1 MGNYSSLKATIN
13 ANIKT
18 NGNQEITGS
27 VMNSVLT
34 SMVNSLGAGF
44 QIMGVAH
51 PADNPGTPDQN
62 VAYLA
67 AEEGTYTHFG
77 GLSIGDGEVA
87 FLKYNGT
94 WTKQVA
100 DIPNKAAFDALVS
113 MMDVVGG
120 SDRVLMSD
128 EIITGKYRTTS
139 GTIATMSVYFYST
152 PIHVYK
158 GDSVVIDGVDL
169 ATSIAL
175 ISEVDENNNFIA
187 LKIAGTGSA
196 LSTTWVADREMYIGI
211 SALISHLPQITL
223 KLKGQLYRM
232 QLELAN
238 QQQDIQDNSEAIDE
252 LNATLQ
258 EQSRNFENY
267 SERLSADGV
276 TTGKYRKYDIGT
288 LANSS
293 AYFYSNPILLH
304 KGESIVA
311 SLDAVVDAVAVLS
324 VVDAE
329 NNWISLI
336 QRGATPT
343 EVNYTATE
351 DIYIGISALNRQR
364 DSFVIN
370 RIATITRM
378 QTAIDDN
385 AAGIEQNASDVS
397 RNTKSIQEINNSLE
411 SASYQLGADDMITGK
426 YRVITGSLANG
437 SVYFYTNPIKVHK
450 GDRVVITDANIVNAV
465 SIISEV
471 DANNNFISVIYAGQ
485 DTVASYT
492 FTASR
497 DMFIGLSALT
507 SQAGTIA
514 IETNGVFQRLIADEV
529 DIKDLQE
536 VLTNTTRGLETTDV
550 VTGKYRNVNGNL
562 STLNAYFY
570 SNPIKLHKGDRIAT
584 TSEITL
590 TPAVSLISKVDAEN
604 NFDSV
609 LKAGSDSAEIIDY
622 TMTEDAYIGI
632 SALNS
637 QRTLFIIYQNG
648 IESRI
653 DGLVA
658 DVASVSP
665 AADTKL
671 PAITDNPLSSIRR
684 DGGYGAI
691 IRKWGIIG
699 DSLSSGEMQCFG
711 ETSQSSSDYKLIDMY
726 KYSSGQVFARL
737 IGAEAYNFSNGGQ
750 TTWGWLKNQGI
761 VHDESYIGGVG
772 GGDWSLASQSGQ
784 EKHGYIIAMGVND
797 RTKIENGDYALG
809 DVSQITTYDGTDSD
823 IDDTTT
829 YPKSFV
835 RYYAG
840 IIQRLLS
847 IQPKAKIF
855 CVTPLGE
862 NYAAIAQAIRD
873 IVDHFGGNVYLLD
886 MRTYI
891 PEDYRVQG
899 FNLNGHLSP
908 MGYAYIG
915 YVFNTYI
922 DWIIRKNASAFRD
935 TALIGT
941 NYRPDF
947 S

>member
-1 MGNYSSLKATIN
+1 MANYATLKSAIQQV
-13 ANIKT
+13 IKT
-18 NGNQEITGS
+18 NGNNEITGALLQQS
-27 VMNSVLT
+27 LLAMI
-34 SMVNSLGAGF
+34 NSLGGYYQFA
-44 QIMGVAH
+44 GVAT
-51 PADNPGTPDQN
+51 PSTNPGTPDQN
-62 VAYLA
+62 VFYLA
-67 AEEGTYTHFG
+67 STAGTYSNFG
-77 GLSIGDGEVA
+77 SIVIAENEA
-87 FLKYNGT
+87 AILKYNGT
-94 WTKQVA
+94 WSK
-100 DIPNKAAFDALVS
+100 DS
-113 MMDVVGG
+113 
-120 SDRVLMSD
+120 
-128 EIITGKYRTTS
+128 S
-139 GTIATMSVYFYST
+139 GF
-152 PIHVYK
+152 
-158 GDSVVIDGVDL
+158 
-169 ATSIAL
+169 ATS
-175 ISEVDENNNFIA
+175 EKVN
-187 LKIAGTGSA
+187 
-196 LSTTWVADREMYIGI
+196 
-211 SALISHLPQITL
+211 
-223 KLKGQLYRM
+223 QL
-232 QLELAN
+232 
-238 QQQDIQDNSEAIDE
+238 QQSVIPLTSNEAKVLTSND
-252 LNATLQ
+252 
-258 EQSRNFENY
+258 
-267 SERLSADGV
+267 V
-276 TTGKYRKYDIGT
+276 TTGKYWTYLGG
-288 LANSS
+288 LADNSG
-293 AYFYSNPILLH
+293 YFYSNPILLH

-311 SLDAVVDAVAVLS
+311 SLDALVNVVAVLS

-385 AAGIEQNASDVS
+385 AAGIEQNASDIS
-397 RNTKSIQEINNSLE
+397 EQSKSIQEINSSLE
-411 SASYQLGADDMITGK
+411 SASYQLDTDDRITGK
-426 YRVITGSLANG
+426 YRVITGELAN
-437 SVYFYTNPIKVHK
+437 SSAYFYTNPIKIHK
-450 GDRVVITDANIVNAV
+450 GDQVVITDANIVTAV

-471 DANNNFISVIYAGQ
+471 DANNNFVSVIYAGQ
-485 DTVASYT
+485 GAVASHT
-492 FTASR
+492 FTAPR
-497 DMFIGLSALT
+497 DMFIGLSAAN

-514 IETNGVFQRLIADEV
+514 IQTNGVFQRLTADEE
-529 DIKDLQE
+529 DIAALQE
-536 VLTNTTRGLETTDV
+536 VLIDTTKGLGITDV
-550 VTGKYRNVNGNL
+550 VTGSFWAIEGRL
-562 STLNAYFY
+562 ATLNGYFH
-570 SNPIKLHKGDRIAT
+570 SNPIKLHKGDRIT
-584 TSEITL
+584 TDVAIPTSASVSYITQ
-590 TPAVSLISKVDAEN
+590 VDEEN
-604 NFDSV
+604 SFIAV
-609 LKAGSDSAEIIDY
+609 LKPGTGETEVIDF
-622 TMTEDAYIGI
+622 TILEDGYFSI
-632 SALNS
+632 SAVNS
-637 QRTLFIIYQNG
+637 RRTNFVIYQNG

-684 DGGYGAI
+684 DAGYGAI

-699 DSLSSGEMQCFG
+699 DSLSSGEMQCYND
-711 ETSQSSSDYKLIDMY
+711 ESTSSSDYKFIDMY

-750 TTWGWLKNQGI
+750 TTWGWLKNQGV

-797 RTKIENGDYALG
+797 RAKIENGDYALG
-809 DVSQITTYDGTDSD
+809 DVSQITPYDGTDSD
-823 IDDTTT
+823 IDNTTT

-862 NYAAIAQAIRD
+862 NYAAIAQAIRN
-873 IVDHFGGNVYLLD
+873 IVEHFGGNVYLLD

-891 PEDYRVQG
+891 PEDYRIQG

-915 YVFNTYI
+915 YIFNTYI

-941 NYRPDF
+941 NYRPDY